1 MDPIMYV
8 AKDEHD
14 EVDRILV
21 ERMVETAKK
30 VYERFKIPAKM
41 IFDEDARRLHESA
54 TVFFACKKG
63 FDATR

>member
-1 MDPIMYV
+1 MISAFCLYPVFRIEGFSMDPIMYV

-30 VYERFKIPAKM
+30 VY
-41 IFDEDARRLHESA
+41 
-54 TVFFACKKG
+54 
-63 FDATR
+63 